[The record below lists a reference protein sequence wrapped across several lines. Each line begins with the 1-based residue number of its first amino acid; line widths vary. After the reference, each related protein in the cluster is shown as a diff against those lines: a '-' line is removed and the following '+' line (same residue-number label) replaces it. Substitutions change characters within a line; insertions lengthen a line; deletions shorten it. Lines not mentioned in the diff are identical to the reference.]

1 MAQEVSL
8 DQVEDATQELLSL
21 LQQPREYAGTCS
33 WQSWNGSHRQLW
45 KHLTCFYNQQD
56 APISGAP
63 ATHRRSMS
71 FLFCT
76 ITSVQIF
83 ENSAEQWAQYLTI
96 ISNNKSVPWSCNKSL
111 ANFIP
116 ILFKCRLVLPWR
128 NLHHGFNKLFDV
140 GYWYHNTRRC
150 KATSSQ
156 LARLDKTFLIFWLS
170 LIRLNA
176 ATTSANYFG
185 PSCSKKP
192 QSSFS
197 NIISV
202 TAWVDEHGLM
212 ICITVPRLS
221 FIQSTHI
228 KNIETANLTAKY
240 ICIIV
245 HIPIRRISFNLSPI
259 SMTLCLMFQVR
270 IQHSNGL
277 LSFSKMF

>member
-21 LQQPREYAGTCS
+21 LQQPRECAGTCS

-96 ISNNKSVPWSCNKSL
+96 ISNNKSVPWICDKSL

-128 NLHHGFNKLFDV
+128 NLHHRFNKLFDV
-140 GYWYHNTRRC
+140 GYLYQNTRRC
-150 KATSSQ
+150 KATNQ
-156 LARLDKTFLIFWLS
+156 LTACKTWQNISHLLV
-170 LIRLNA
+170 IRLNA
-176 ATTSANYFG
+176 ATTSYNYFG
-185 PSCSKKP
+185 PLCSKKL

-197 NIISV
+197 NLISV
-202 TAWVDEHGLM
+202 TG
-212 ICITVPRLS
+212 
-221 FIQSTHI
+221 
-228 KNIETANLTAKY
+228 
-240 ICIIV
+240 
-245 HIPIRRISFNLSPI
+245 
-259 SMTLCLMFQVR
+259 
-270 IQHSNGL
+270 
-277 LSFSKMF
+277 